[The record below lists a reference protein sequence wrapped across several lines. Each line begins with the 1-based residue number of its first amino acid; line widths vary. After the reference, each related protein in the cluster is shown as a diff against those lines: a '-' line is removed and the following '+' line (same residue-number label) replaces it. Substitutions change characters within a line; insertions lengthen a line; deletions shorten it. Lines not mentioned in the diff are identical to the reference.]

1 MTKPIPTR
9 RPRPSEGGYMLVAVM
24 FMLAILIISLA
35 IAAPAVKTELL
46 RDREIETMHRGKQY
60 VRGIQLYY

>member
-1 MTKPIPTR
+1 
-9 RPRPSEGGYMLVAVM
+9 MLVAVM

-46 RDREIETMHRGKQY
+46 RDREIETMHRGK
-60 VRGIQLYY
+60 